1 MTQNE
6 KAEKFERL
14 TKKEGDVIQRDI
26 SKLQSEN
33 AGVNT
38 KSKEYDDRL
47 QRLRGRLSFLE
58 LEMRKLFM

>member
-14 TKKEGDVIQRDI
+14 TKEGDVIQRDI